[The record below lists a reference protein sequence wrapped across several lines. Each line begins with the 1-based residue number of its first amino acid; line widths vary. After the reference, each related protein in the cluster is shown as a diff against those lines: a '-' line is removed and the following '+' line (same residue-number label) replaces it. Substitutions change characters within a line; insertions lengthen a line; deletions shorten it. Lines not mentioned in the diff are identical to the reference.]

1 MSMQQANEI
10 RALTGAEL
18 DAVSGG
24 VFDTWDR
31 KDFIIF
37 GAAIGAVITGGLSA
51 LWDWL
56 TD

>member
-1 MSMQQANEI
+1 MLQANDI
-10 RALTGAEL
+10 RELTGVEL